1 MAARSSL
8 LVRDATLLTDRQI
21 QKIADEPKG
30 VRTHAGQLA
39 KLRVRFELAKGNLA
53 AAIKELGSAPAGQPH
68 LKREAVFEIANAAAD
83 PEVVAF
89 ANWTS
94 AARVG

>member
-8 LVRDATLLTDRQI
+8 LVRGATSLTDRQI

-30 VRTHAGQLA
+30 VRAHAGQLA

-53 AAIKELGSAPAGQPH
+53 AAIKELGSAPQSNH
-68 LKREAVFEIANAAAD
+68 
-83 PEVVAF
+83 
-89 ANWTS
+89 TS
-94 AARVG
+94 RGKLSSRSPTLPLIPKWSRLPIGHRLQE